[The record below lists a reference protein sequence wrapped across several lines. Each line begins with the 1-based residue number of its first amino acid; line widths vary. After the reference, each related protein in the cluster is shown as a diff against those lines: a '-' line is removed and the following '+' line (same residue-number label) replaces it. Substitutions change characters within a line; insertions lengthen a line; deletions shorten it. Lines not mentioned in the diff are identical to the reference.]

1 MPGMAA
7 RPGGTPGTTTRA
19 NTMPV
24 ITTHPGYTAGQI
36 KPRVANTG
44 GGSDR

>member
-7 RPGGTPGTTTRA
+7 RIGGTTTRA